1 MSLLVNT
8 PDGIQD
14 IIEVGEGGGYFDL
27 SLVLWDERL
36 DGPLPEGIIVGGMI
50 REENSL
56 VYSEEHMQATLAI
69 VNKPSVPQNVSPR
82 QIRQAMNRV
91 PFGEGTLREAVEAA
105 IASGSQDI
113 KDWYEFATEFS
124 RQHEDVALL
133 AVALNVSEE
142 DLDNLWILAASL

>member
-1 MSLLVNT
+1 MKLLVNT
-8 PDGIQD
+8 PEGVQD
-14 IIEVGEGGGYFDL
+14 IIVVGEGGGYFDL

-36 DGPLPEGIIVGGMI
+36 DGPLPDDTIIGGMI

-56 VYSEEHMQATLAI
+56 VYSEERMRATIDIL
-69 VNKPSVPQNVSPR
+69 NKPSVPQNVSPR

-91 PFGEGTLREAVEAA
+91 PFGETTLREAVEAV
-105 IASGSQDI
+105 ISGGTQDI
-113 KDWYEFATEFS
+113 KDWYEFATEFY

-133 AVALNVSEE
+133 AEALNVSES